1 MNLLSKFSII
11 ISFFS
16 LWLCSFVSPENQL
29 FIGFVFILS
38 FGILHGSNDIF
49 VLKKILLKSE
59 NFSFFKILLLYV
71 LFILCCILL
80 FYYFPIIILVLFI
93 LFSGYHFGEQQLI
106 YLNNK
111 SEASSSLF
119 LQSYQTL
126 YGLLILFLL
135 FEFHNN
141 EVILVISDI
150 SKFRLNP
157 LVITYGLL
165 IIVILF
171 LVFSVQILKTNSNNR
186 KLLLKELFYLIVFSI
201 IFKVSSLIW
210 GFTIYFV
217 VWHSLPSIINQVNFL
232 YGEFSFINFLKYF
245 KTALPYLLISLFGL
259 GMFYFLSSELKLFNS
274 LFFSFLAAITFP
286 HVLVIYNMIRKFK
299 YAK

>member
-16 LWLCSFVSPENQL
+16 LWLCSFVSAENQL
-29 FIGFVFILS
+29 FIGFAFILS

-80 FYYFPIIILVLFI
+80 FYYFPIVILVLFI

-111 SEASSSLF
+111 SETSSNLF

-201 IFKVSSLIW
+201 LFKVSSLIW

-217 VWHSLPSIINQVNFL
+217 VWHSLPSIINQVSFL
-232 YGEFSFINFLKYF
+232 YGEFSFINFFKYF
-245 KTALPYLLISLFGL
+245 KTALPYWLISLFGL
-259 GMFYFLSSELKLFNS
+259 GMFYFFSSELKLFNS

>member
-16 LWLCSFVSPENQL
+16 LWLCSFVSAENQL
-29 FIGFVFILS
+29 FIGFAFILS

-49 VLKKILLKSE
+49 VLKKILFKNE

-111 SEASSSLF
+111 SETSSNLF

-217 VWHSLPSIINQVNFL
+217 VWHSLPSIINQVSFL

-245 KTALPYLLISLFGL
+245 KTALPYWLISLFGL
-259 GMFYFLSSELKLFNS
+259 GMFYFFSSELKLFNS

>member
-150 SKFRLNP
+150 SKFKLNP

-165 IIVILF
+165 TIVILF
-171 LVFSVQILKTNSNNR
+171 LVFSVQILRTNSNTR

>member
-16 LWLCSFVSPENQL
+16 LGLCSFVSAENQL
-29 FIGFVFILS
+29 FIGFAFILS

-111 SEASSSLF
+111 LETSSNLF

-217 VWHSLPSIINQVNFL
+217 VWHSLPSIINQVSFL
-232 YGEFSFINFLKYF
+232 YGEFSFINFFKYF
-245 KTALPYLLISLFGL
+245 KTALPYWLISLFGL
-259 GMFYFLSSELKLFNS
+259 GMFYFFSSELKLFNS

>member
-16 LWLCSFVSPENQL
+16 LWFCSFVSAENQL
-29 FIGFVFILS
+29 FIGFAFILS

-111 SEASSSLF
+111 LETSSNLF

-217 VWHSLPSIINQVNFL
+217 VWHSLPSIINQVSFL
-232 YGEFSFINFLKYF
+232 YGEFSFINFFKYF
-245 KTALPYLLISLFGL
+245 KTALPYWLISLFGL
-259 GMFYFLSSELKLFNS
+259 GMFYFFSSELKLFNS

>member
-1 MNLLSKFSII
+1 MNFLSKFSII

-16 LWLCSFVSPENQL
+16 LWLCSFVSAENQL
-29 FIGFVFILS
+29 FIGFIFILS

-49 VLKKILLKSE
+49 VLKKILLKNE
-59 NFSFFKILLLYV
+59 KFSFLRILLLYV
-71 LFILCCILL
+71 LFILCCIVL
-80 FYYFPIIILVLFI
+80 FYYFPIIILLLFI
-93 LFSGYHFGEQQLI
+93 LFSGYHFGEQQLL
-106 YLNNK
+106 YLNSK
-111 SEASSSLF
+111 SETTNNLF
-119 LQSYQTL
+119 MQLFQTL

-141 EVILVISDI
+141 EVISVISDI
-150 SKFRLNP
+150 SRFKLNP
-157 LVITYGLL
+157 LAITYGLL
-165 IIVILF
+165 AIVFLF
-171 LVFSVQILKTNSNNR
+171 LVSSIFILKRNVTYR
-186 KLLLKELFYLIVFSI
+186 KFLLKELFYLLVFSV

-232 YGEFSFINFLKYF
+232 YGEFSFNNFLRYF
-245 KTALPYLLISLFGL
+245 KTALPYWLISLIGL
-259 GMFYFLSSELKLFNS
+259 GLFYFFSNEMKLFNS

>member
-1 MNLLSKFSII
+1 MNFISKFSII
-11 ISFFS
+11 ISFFC

-38 FGILHGSNDIF
+38 FGILHGSNDIY
-49 VLKKILLKSE
+49 VLKKILLKNE

-80 FYYFPIIILVLFI
+80 FYYFPSLILLLFI
-93 LFSGYHFGEQQLI
+93 LFSSYHFGEQQLI
-106 YLNNK
+106 FLNNK
-111 SEASSSLF
+111 TKSTSSLF

-135 FEFHNN
+135 FEFHKK
-141 EVILVISDI
+141 EVISVISDI
-150 SKFRLNP
+150 SKISLHP
-157 LVITYGLL
+157 ELITYSLYTIVFL
-165 IIVILF
+165 FSVFSIVILKKNLKYKDF
-171 LVFSVQILKTNSNNR
+171 LI
-186 KLLLKELFYLIVFSI
+186 KELFYLLVFSI
-201 IFKVSSLIW
+201 IFKVASLIW

-217 VWHSLPSIINQVNFL
+217 IWHSLPSIINQVSFL
-232 YGEFSFINFLKYF
+232 YGDFSFTNFLKYF
-245 KTALPYLLISLFGL
+245 KTALPYWLISLFGL
-259 GMFYFLSSELKLFNS
+259 GLFYFFSNELKLFNS

>member
-1 MNLLSKFSII
+1 MNILNKFSII
-11 ISFFS
+11 ISFFC
-16 LWLCSFVSPENQL
+16 LWLCSFVSVEYQL
-29 FIGFVFILS
+29 FIGFAFILS

-80 FYYFPIIILVLFI
+80 FYYFPIIILLLFI

-111 SEASSSLF
+111 SEASSNFF
-119 LQSYQTL
+119 LQSFQTL

-135 FEFHNN
+135 FEFHNK
-141 EVILVISDI
+141 EVILVILDI
-150 SKFRLNP
+150 AKFRLDP

-165 IIVILF
+165 VIVFLF
-171 LVFSVQILKTNSNNR
+171 LLSSIFILKRSVTYR
-186 KLLLKELFYLIVFSI
+186 KFLLKELFYLLVFSV

-232 YGEFSFINFLKYF
+232 YGEFSFNNFLKYF
-245 KTALPYLLISLFGL
+245 ITALPYWLISLFGL
-259 GMFYFLSSELKLFNS
+259 GLFYFFSNELKLFNS

-299 YAK
+299 PAK

>member
-16 LWLCSFVSPENQL
+16 LWLCSFVSAENQL
-29 FIGFVFILS
+29 FIGFAFILS

-111 SEASSSLF
+111 SETSSNLF

-217 VWHSLPSIINQVNFL
+217 VWHSLPSIINQVSFL

-245 KTALPYLLISLFGL
+245 KTALPYWLISLFGL
-259 GMFYFLSSELKLFNS
+259 GMFYFFSSELKLFNS

>member
-16 LWLCSFVSPENQL
+16 LWLCSFVSVENQL
-29 FIGFVFILS
+29 FIGFAFILS

-80 FYYFPIIILVLFI
+80 FYYFPIVILVLFI

-111 SEASSSLF
+111 TEASSNLF
-119 LQSYQTL
+119 LQSFQTL

-150 SKFRLNP
+150 AKFRLNP

-186 KLLLKELFYLIVFSI
+186 KLLFKELFYLIVFSI

-245 KTALPYLLISLFGL
+245 KTALPYWLISLFGL
-259 GMFYFLSSELKLFNS
+259 GMFYFFSSELKLFNS

>member
-1 MNLLSKFSII
+1 MNFISKFSII

-16 LWLCSFVSPENQL
+16 LWLCSFVSPVNQL

-49 VLKKILLKSE
+49 VLKKILIKNE
-59 NFSFFKILLLYV
+59 KFSFFKILVLYV

-80 FYYFPIIILVLFI
+80 FYYFPSLILFLFI

-106 YLNNK
+106 FLNNK
-111 SEASSSLF
+111 TESSSSLF

-135 FEFHNN
+135 FEFHNK
-141 EVILVISDI
+141 EVISVISDI
-150 SKFRLNP
+150 SKISLHP
-157 LVITYGLL
+157 ELITDSLYTIVFLFSVFS
-165 IIVILF
+165 IVILKKNLKYKDF
-171 LVFSVQILKTNSNNR
+171 LI
-186 KLLLKELFYLIVFSI
+186 KELFYLLVFSI
-201 IFKVSSLIW
+201 IFKVASLIW

-217 VWHSLPSIINQVNFL
+217 IWHSLPSIMNQVSFL
-232 YGEFSFINFLKYF
+232 YGDFSFNNFLKYF
-245 KTALPYLLISLFGL
+245 KTALPYWLISLFGL
-259 GMFYFLSSELKLFNS
+259 GLFYFFSNELNLFNS

-299 YAK
+299 YTK

>member
-16 LWLCSFVSPENQL
+16 LWLCSFVSAENQL
-29 FIGFVFILS
+29 FIGFAFILS

-111 SEASSSLF
+111 LETSSNLF

-201 IFKVSSLIW
+201 LFKVSSLIW

-217 VWHSLPSIINQVNFL
+217 VWHSLPSIINQVSFL
-232 YGEFSFINFLKYF
+232 YGEFSFINFFKYF
-245 KTALPYLLISLFGL
+245 KTALPYWLISLFGL
-259 GMFYFLSSELKLFNS
+259 GMFYFFSSELKLFNS

>member
-16 LWLCSFVSPENQL
+16 LWLCSFVSVENQL
-29 FIGFVFILS
+29 FIGFFFILS

-49 VLKKILLKSE
+49 VLKKILLKNE
-59 NFSFFKILLLYV
+59 KFSFFKILLLYV
-71 LFILCCILL
+71 LFIMCCILL
-80 FYYFPIIILVLFI
+80 FYYFPAIILVLFI
-93 LFSGYHFGEQQLI
+93 LFSSYHFGEQQLL
-106 YLNNK
+106 YLNSKTETPTN
-111 SEASSSLF
+111 LF
-119 LQSYQTL
+119 LLSFQTL

-135 FEFHNN
+135 FEFHDY
-141 EVILVISDI
+141 EVISVISDI
-150 SKFRLNP
+150 SKFKLNP
-157 LVITYGLL
+157 LIITYGLL
-165 IIVILF
+165 TIVFLF
-171 LVFSVQILKTNSNNR
+171 LVASIFILKRDVTYR
-186 KLLLKELFYLIVFSI
+186 KFLLKELFYLLVFSV

-232 YGEFSFINFLKYF
+232 YGDFSFNNFLKYF
-245 KTALPYLLISLFGL
+245 KAALPYWLISLFGL
-259 GMFYFLSSELKLFNS
+259 SMFYFFSNELKLFNS

-286 HVLVIYNMIRKFK
+286 HVVVIYNMIRKFK

>member
-16 LWLCSFVSPENQL
+16 LWLCSFVSAENQL
-29 FIGFVFILS
+29 FIGFAFILS

-49 VLKKILLKSE
+49 VLKKILLKNE
-59 NFSFFKILLLYV
+59 NFSFLKILLLYV

-80 FYYFPIIILVLFI
+80 FYYLPIIILVLFI

-111 SEASSSLF
+111 TEASSSLF
-119 LQSYQTL
+119 LQSFQTL

-150 SKFRLNP
+150 SKFKLNP
-157 LVITYGLL
+157 LVITCGLL

-171 LVFSVQILKTNSNNR
+171 LVFSVQILKTNNNNR

-217 VWHSLPSIINQVNFL
+217 VWHSLPSIINQVSFL
-232 YGEFSFINFLKYF
+232 YGEFTYINFLKYF
-245 KTALPYLLISLFGL
+245 KSALPYWLISLFGL
-259 GMFYFLSSELKLFNS
+259 GMFYFFSSELKLFNS

>member
-1 MNLLSKFSII
+1 MNFISKFSII
-11 ISFFS
+11 ISFFC

-49 VLKKILLKSE
+49 VLKKILLKNE

-80 FYYFPIIILVLFI
+80 FYYFPSLILLLFI

-111 SEASSSLF
+111 VESSTSLF

-135 FEFHNN
+135 F
-141 EVILVISDI
+141 
-150 SKFRLNP
+150 
-157 LVITYGLL
+157 
-165 IIVILF
+165 
-171 LVFSVQILKTNSNNR
+171 
-186 KLLLKELFYLIVFSI
+186 
-201 IFKVSSLIW
+201 
-210 GFTIYFV
+210 
-217 VWHSLPSIINQVNFL
+217 
-232 YGEFSFINFLKYF
+232 
-245 KTALPYLLISLFGL
+245 
-259 GMFYFLSSELKLFNS
+259 
-274 LFFSFLAAITFP
+274 
-286 HVLVIYNMIRKFK
+286 
-299 YAK
+299 

>member
-1 MNLLSKFSII
+1 MNFISKFSII

-38 FGILHGSNDIF
+38 FGILHGSNDIY
-49 VLKKILLKSE
+49 VLKKILLKNE
-59 NFSFFKILLLYV
+59 NFSFFKILMLYV

-80 FYYFPIIILVLFI
+80 FYYFPSLILLLFI

-111 SEASSSLF
+111 VESSTSLF

-135 FEFHNN
+135 FEFHNK
-141 EVILVISDI
+141 EVISVISDI
-150 SKFRLNP
+150 AKISLHP
-157 LVITYGLL
+157 ELITYSLYTIVFL
-165 IIVILF
+165 FSVFSIVILKKHLKYKDF
-171 LVFSVQILKTNSNNR
+171 LI
-186 KLLLKELFYLIVFSI
+186 KELFYLLVFSI
-201 IFKVSSLIW
+201 IFKVASLIW

-217 VWHSLPSIINQVNFL
+217 VWHSLPSIINQVSFL
-232 YGEFSFINFLKYF
+232 YGDFSFNNFLKYF
-245 KTALPYLLISLFGL
+245 KTALPYWLISLFGL
-259 GMFYFLSSELKLFNS
+259 GLFYFFSNELKLFNS

-299 YAK
+299 YTK

>member
-16 LWLCSFVSPENQL
+16 LWLCSFVSAENQL
-29 FIGFVFILS
+29 FIGFAFILS

-111 SEASSSLF
+111 
-119 LQSYQTL
+119 
-126 YGLLILFLL
+126 
-135 FEFHNN
+135 
-141 EVILVISDI
+141 
-150 SKFRLNP
+150 FR
-157 LVITYGLL
+157 I
-165 IIVILF
+165 
-171 LVFSVQILKTNSNNR
+171 
-186 KLLLKELFYLIVFSI
+186 
-201 IFKVSSLIW
+201 
-210 GFTIYFV
+210 
-217 VWHSLPSIINQVNFL
+217 
-232 YGEFSFINFLKYF
+232 
-245 KTALPYLLISLFGL
+245 
-259 GMFYFLSSELKLFNS
+259 
-274 LFFSFLAAITFP
+274 
-286 HVLVIYNMIRKFK
+286 
-299 YAK
+299 

>member
-16 LWLCSFVSPENQL
+16 LWLCSFVSAENQL
-29 FIGFVFILS
+29 FIGFAFILS

-49 VLKKILLKSE
+49 VLKKILLKNE
-59 NFSFFKILLLYV
+59 NFSFLKILLFYV

-111 SEASSSLF
+111 TEASSSLF
-119 LQSYQTL
+119 LQSFQTL

-150 SKFRLNP
+150 SKFKLNP

-165 IIVILF
+165 TIVILF

-217 VWHSLPSIINQVNFL
+217 VWHSLPSIINQVSFL
-232 YGEFSFINFLKYF
+232 YGEFTYINFLKYF
-245 KTALPYLLISLFGL
+245 KSALPYWLISLFGL
-259 GMFYFLSSELKLFNS
+259 GMFYFFSSELKLFNS

>member
-16 LWLCSFVSPENQL
+16 LWLCSFVSAENQL
-29 FIGFVFILS
+29 FIGFAFILS

-49 VLKKILLKSE
+49 VLKKILLKNE
-59 NFSFFKILLLYV
+59 NFSFLKILLLYV

-80 FYYFPIIILVLFI
+80 FYYLPIIILVLFI

-111 SEASSSLF
+111 TEASSSLF
-119 LQSYQTL
+119 LQSFQTL

-150 SKFRLNP
+150 SKFKLNP
-157 LVITYGLL
+157 LVITCGLL

-217 VWHSLPSIINQVNFL
+217 VWHSLPSIINQVSFL
-232 YGEFSFINFLKYF
+232 YGEFTYINFLKYF
-245 KTALPYLLISLFGL
+245 KSALPYWLISLFGL
-259 GMFYFLSSELKLFNS
+259 GMFYFFSSELKLFNS

>member
-16 LWLCSFVSPENQL
+16 LWLCSFVSAENQL
-29 FIGFVFILS
+29 FIGFAFILS

-49 VLKKILLKSE
+49 VLKRILLKNE

-111 SEASSSLF
+111 SETSSNLF

-217 VWHSLPSIINQVNFL
+217 VWHSLPSIINQVSFL

-245 KTALPYLLISLFGL
+245 KTALPYWLISLFGL
-259 GMFYFLSSELKLFNS
+259 GMFYFFSSELKLFNS

>member
-16 LWLCSFVSPENQL
+16 LWLCSFVSAENQL
-29 FIGFVFILS
+29 FIGFAFILS

-49 VLKKILLKSE
+49 VLKKILLKNE

-111 SEASSSLF
+111 LETSSNLF

-217 VWHSLPSIINQVNFL
+217 VWHSLPSIINQVSFL
-232 YGEFSFINFLKYF
+232 YGEFSFINFFKYF
-245 KTALPYLLISLFGL
+245 KTALPYWLISLFGL
-259 GMFYFLSSELKLFNS
+259 GMFYFFSSELKLFNS

>member
-11 ISFFS
+11 ISFFI
-16 LWLCSFVSPENQL
+16 LWLCSFVSAENQL
-29 FIGFVFILS
+29 FIGFAFILS

-111 SEASSSLF
+111 SETSSNLF

-217 VWHSLPSIINQVNFL
+217 VWHSLPSIINQVSFL
-232 YGEFSFINFLKYF
+232 YGEFSFINFFKYF
-245 KTALPYLLISLFGL
+245 KTALPYWLISLFGL
-259 GMFYFLSSELKLFNS
+259 GMFYFFSSELKLFNS

>member
-16 LWLCSFVSPENQL
+16 LWLCSFVSVENQL
-29 FIGFVFILS
+29 FIGFAFILS

-80 FYYFPIIILVLFI
+80 FYYFPIVILVLFI

-111 SEASSSLF
+111 SEASSNLF
-119 LQSYQTL
+119 LQSFQTL

-150 SKFRLNP
+150 AKFRLNP

-186 KLLLKELFYLIVFSI
+186 KLLFKELFYLIVFSI

-245 KTALPYLLISLFGL
+245 KTALPYWLISLFGL
-259 GMFYFLSSELKLFNS
+259 GMFYFFSSELKLFNS

>member
-1 MNLLSKFSII
+1 MI
-11 ISFFS
+11 
-16 LWLCSFVSPENQL
+16 
-29 FIGFVFILS
+29 
-38 FGILHGSNDIF
+38 
-49 VLKKILLKSE
+49 
-59 NFSFFKILLLYV
+59 YV
-71 LFILCCILL
+71 YILCQYSDIANYL
-80 FYYFPIIILVLFI
+80 PIIILVLFI

-111 SEASSSLF
+111 TEASSSLF
-119 LQSYQTL
+119 LQSFQTL

-201 IFKVSSLIW
+201 LFKVSSLIW

-217 VWHSLPSIINQVNFL
+217 VWHSLPSIINQVSFL
-232 YGEFSFINFLKYF
+232 YGEFSFINFFKYF
-245 KTALPYLLISLFGL
+245 KTALPYWLISLFGL
-259 GMFYFLSSELKLFNS
+259 GMFYFFSSELKLFNS

>member
-1 MNLLSKFSII
+1 
-11 ISFFS
+11 
-16 LWLCSFVSPENQL
+16 
-29 FIGFVFILS
+29 
-38 FGILHGSNDIF
+38 
-49 VLKKILLKSE
+49 LLKNE
-59 NFSFFKILLLYV
+59 NFSFLKILLLYV

-80 FYYFPIIILVLFI
+80 FYYLPIIILVLFI

-111 SEASSSLF
+111 TEASSSLF
-119 LQSYQTL
+119 LQSFQTL

-150 SKFRLNP
+150 SKFKLNP
-157 LVITYGLL
+157 LVITCGLL

-171 LVFSVQILKTNSNNR
+171 LVFSVQILKTNNNNR

-217 VWHSLPSIINQVNFL
+217 VWHSLPSIINQVSFL
-232 YGEFSFINFLKYF
+232 YGEFTYINFLKYF
-245 KTALPYLLISLFGL
+245 KSALPYWLISLFGL
-259 GMFYFLSSELKLFNS
+259 GMFYFFSSELKLFNS

>member
-16 LWLCSFVSPENQL
+16 LWLCSFVSVENQL
-29 FIGFVFILS
+29 FIGFAFILS

-111 SEASSSLF
+111 TEASSNLF
-119 LQSYQTL
+119 LQSFQTL

-150 SKFRLNP
+150 AKFRLNP

-186 KLLLKELFYLIVFSI
+186 KLLFKELFYLIVFSI

-245 KTALPYLLISLFGL
+245 KTALPYWLISLFGL
-259 GMFYFLSSELKLFNS
+259 GMFYFFSSELKLFNS

>member
-16 LWLCSFVSPENQL
+16 LWLCSFVSAENQL
-29 FIGFVFILS
+29 FIGFAFILS

-111 SEASSSLF
+111 SETSSNLF

-201 IFKVSSLIW
+201 IFKVR
-210 GFTIYFV
+210 F
-217 VWHSLPSIINQVNFL
+217 
-232 YGEFSFINFLKYF
+232 
-245 KTALPYLLISLFGL
+245 
-259 GMFYFLSSELKLFNS
+259 
-274 LFFSFLAAITFP
+274 
-286 HVLVIYNMIRKFK
+286 
-299 YAK
+299 AK

>member
-1 MNLLSKFSII
+1 M
-11 ISFFS
+11 
-16 LWLCSFVSPENQL
+16 
-29 FIGFVFILS
+29 
-38 FGILHGSNDIF
+38 
-49 VLKKILLKSE
+49 
-59 NFSFFKILLLYV
+59 
-71 LFILCCILL
+71 
-80 FYYFPIIILVLFI
+80 LFI

-111 SEASSSLF
+111 SETSSNLF

-171 LVFSVQILKTNSNNR
+171 LSIL
-186 KLLLKELFYLIVFSI
+186 YLNQF
-201 IFKVSSLIW
+201 FLI
-210 GFTIYFV
+210 
-217 VWHSLPSIINQVNFL
+217 
-232 YGEFSFINFLKYF
+232 E
-245 KTALPYLLISLFGL
+245 
-259 GMFYFLSSELKLFNS
+259 
-274 LFFSFLAAITFP
+274 
-286 HVLVIYNMIRKFK
+286 
-299 YAK
+299 